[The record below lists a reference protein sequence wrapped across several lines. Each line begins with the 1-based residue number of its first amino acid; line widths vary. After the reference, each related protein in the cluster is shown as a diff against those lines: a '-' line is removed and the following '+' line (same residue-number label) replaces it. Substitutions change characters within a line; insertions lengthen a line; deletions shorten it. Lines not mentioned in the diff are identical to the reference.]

1 MSGKSA
7 TYRDPFKPATPQRRK
22 TGSRAK
28 LAKRF
33 FEDVYAAWEEQGE
46 SVIARAFFHDP
57 VASMQMV
64 ARLMPQKIEISTPT
78 DGMSDERLAEML
90 EYAERMAGL
99 RAEAARV
106 IQGQVIEG
114 EPAALPSPAQSAAP
128 PASLRSHKPA
138 DENGDLRNAVE
149 AGGGGPLRQMGGGG
163 ENTSHAIAAAEPDR
177 PDSRKEHNTLDSGN
191 PARTCKSCGVELQ
204 PHEIEL
210 CDRCGA
216 PAVLPYPVGKPFP
229 PNDASAA
236 AKNRAQLEFIDP
248 VDPNSLF

>member
-1 MSGKSA
+1 MSSKSA
-7 TYRDPFKPATPQRRK
+7 TYQDPFKPATPQRRK

-114 EPAALPSPAQSAAP
+114 EPAALPSPP
-128 PASLRSHKPA
+128 HKLA
-138 DENGDLRNAVE
+138 DENGDLHNAVE

-163 ENTSHAIAAAEPDR
+163 ENTLHTIAAERA
-177 PDSRKEHNTLDSGN
+177 DSADTPQQHNTLEQ
-191 PARTCKSCGVELQ
+191 AK
-204 PHEIEL
+204 
-210 CDRCGA
+210 
-216 PAVLPYPVGKPFP
+216 LPYPVGRPFAEP
-229 PNDASAA
+229 DHSVSAR
-236 AKNRAQLEFIDP
+236 NRARHANPSEPIDP
-248 VDPNSLF
+248 SSLF

>member
-1 MSGKSA
+1 MSSKSA
-7 TYRDPFKPATPQRRK
+7 TYQDPFKPATPQKRK

-99 RAEAARV
+99 RAEAAKV
-106 IQGQVIEG
+106 LQGQVIEG
-114 EPAALPSPAQSAAP
+114 DAAALPSPPHAV
-128 PASLRSHKPA
+128 PAMPAHKLA
-138 DENGDLRNAVE
+138 DENADLPDAPERG
-149 AGGGGPLRQMGGGG
+149 AGGRCGEMGVGG
-163 ENTSHAIAAAEPDR
+163 ENTPSTIAAERAKSADTPQQY
-177 PDSRKEHNTLDSGN
+177 NTLEQ
-191 PARTCKSCGVELQ
+191 AR
-204 PHEIEL
+204 
-210 CDRCGA
+210 
-216 PAVLPYPVGKPFP
+216 LPYPVGRPFP
-229 PNDASAA
+229 EPDHGVSAR
-236 AKNRAQLEFIDP
+236 NRARLAEPSEPIDP
-248 VDPNSLF
+248 QSLF

>member
-99 RAEAARV
+99 KAEAARV
-106 IQGQVIEG
+106 IQADAPGL
-114 EPAALPSPAQSAAP
+114 AALPSPSQALQ
-128 PASLRSHKPA
+128 PASLRSHKLA
-138 DENGDLRNAVE
+138 DENADPPDAPERG
-149 AGGGGPLRQMGGGG
+149 AGGRCGEMGVGG
-163 ENTSHAIAAAEPDR
+163 ENTPSTIAAAEAETADTPER
-177 PDSRKEHNTLDSGN
+177 HNTLEQ
-191 PARTCKSCGVELQ
+191 A
-204 PHEIEL
+204 I
-210 CDRCGA
+210 
-216 PAVLPYPVGKPFP
+216 LPYPVGRPFAKP
-229 PNDASAA
+229 DHSVSAR
-236 AKNRAQLEFIDP
+236 NRAALQQIEP
-248 VDPNSLF
+248 VDPQSLF

>member
-99 RAEAARV
+99 KAEAAKV
-106 IQGQVIEG
+106 LQGQVIDA
-114 EPAALPSPAQSAAP
+114 EPLAAP
-128 PASLRSHKPA
+128 SLRSHKLT
-138 DENGDLRNAVE
+138 DENPDLLDPAE
-149 AGGGGPLRQMGGGG
+149 EGGGGPLRRMGVGG
-163 ENTSHAIAAAEPDR
+163 ENTPNTIAAAEAVSADTQER
-177 PDSRKEHNTLDSGN
+177 HNKLEQ
-191 PARTCKSCGVELQ
+191 AKR
-204 PHEIEL
+204 
-210 CDRCGA
+210 
-216 PAVLPYPVGKPFP
+216 PYPVGRPFAEP
-229 PNDASAA
+229 DHSVSAR
-236 AKNRAQLEFIDP
+236 NRANLQPIEP
-248 VDPNSLF
+248 VDPQSLF

>member
-1 MSGKSA
+1 MSSKSA
-7 TYRDPFKPATPQRRK
+7 TYQDPFKPAAPQRRK

-33 FEDVYAAWEEQGE
+33 FEDIYAAWEEQGE

-106 IQGQVIEG
+106 IQSDA
-114 EPAALPSPAQSAAP
+114 AALPSPP
-128 PASLRSHKPA
+128 HVVPAMPAHKLT
-138 DENGDLRNAVE
+138 DENADPRNAVE
-149 AGGGGPLRQMGGGG
+149 AGGGGPLRRMGGGG
-163 ENTSHAIAAAEPDR
+163 ENTPSTIAAERA
-177 PDSRKEHNTLDSGN
+177 DSADTPQQHNTLDSGN
-191 PARTCKSCGVELQ
+191 PARTCESCGVELQ

-229 PNDASAA
+229 PNDAAVTA
-236 AKNRAQLEFIDP
+236 RNKARLAGVDP
-248 VDPNSLF
+248 VDPESLF

>member
-1 MSGKSA
+1 MTRKTDNSGKSA
-7 TYRDPFKPATPQRRK
+7 AFRDPFAVSSPQRRK

-64 ARLMPQKIEISTPT
+64 ARLMPQKIEISTPA

-99 RAEAARV
+99 KAEAARV
-106 IQGQVIEG
+106 IQADAPGL
-114 EPAALPSPAQSAAP
+114 AALPSP
-128 PASLRSHKPA
+128 SHKLA
-138 DENGDLRNAVE
+138 DENADLPDAPERG
-149 AGGGGPLRQMGGGG
+149 AGGRCGEMGVGG
-163 ENTSHAIAAAEPDR
+163 ENTPSTIAAERAETADTPER
-177 PDSRKEHNTLDSGN
+177 HNKLE
-191 PARTCKSCGVELQ
+191 PAK
-204 PHEIEL
+204 
-210 CDRCGA
+210 
-216 PAVLPYPVGKPFP
+216 LPYPVGRPFAEP
-229 PNDASAA
+229 DHSVSAR
-236 AKNRAQLEFIDP
+236 NRAALQQIDP

>member
-7 TYRDPFKPATPQRRK
+7 TYREPFKPATPQRRK

-64 ARLMPQKIEISTPT
+64 ARLMPQKIEISAPT

-99 RAEAARV
+99 KAEAARV
-106 IQGQVIEG
+106 IQAEAPGLAES
-114 EPAALPSPAQSAAP
+114 AARALPSP
-128 PASLRSHKPA
+128 SHKLA
-138 DENGDLRNAVE
+138 DENADLLGAPERG
-149 AGGGGPLRQMGGGG
+149 AGGRCGEMGVGG
-163 ENTSHAIAAAEPDR
+163 ENTPSTIAAAEAETADTPER
-177 PDSRKEHNTLDSGN
+177 HNTLEQ
-191 PARTCKSCGVELQ
+191 A
-204 PHEIEL
+204 I
-210 CDRCGA
+210 
-216 PAVLPYPVGKPFP
+216 LPYPVGRPFAEP
-229 PNDASAA
+229 DHSVSAR
-236 AKNRAQLEFIDP
+236 NRARLEGVDP
-248 VDPNSLF
+248 VDPASLF

>member
-7 TYRDPFKPATPQRRK
+7 AYRDPFKPATPQRRK

-99 RAEAARV
+99 KAEAAKV
-106 IQGQVIEG
+106 LQGQVIDA
-114 EPAALPSPAQSAAP
+114 EPQAALPSP
-128 PASLRSHKPA
+128 SHKLT
-138 DENGDLRNAVE
+138 DENADLLDPAERG
-149 AGGGGPLRQMGGGG
+149 AGGRCGGMGVGG
-163 ENTSHAIAAAEPDR
+163 ENTHHALSAAEAVSADTPER
-177 PDSRKEHNTLDSGN
+177 HNTLEQ
-191 PARTCKSCGVELQ
+191 A
-204 PHEIEL
+204 I
-210 CDRCGA
+210 
-216 PAVLPYPVGKPFP
+216 LPYPVGRPFAEP
-229 PNDASAA
+229 DHSVSAR
-236 AKNRAQLEFIDP
+236 NRAALDP

>member
-1 MSGKSA
+1 MSSKSA

-114 EPAALPSPAQSAAP
+114 EPAAALLSPA
-128 PASLRSHKPA
+128 HKLA
-138 DENGDLRNAVE
+138 DENPDLRNAAE
-149 AGGGGPLRQMGGGG
+149 AGGGGR
-163 ENTSHAIAAAEPDR
+163 
-177 PDSRKEHNTLDSGN
+177 SGKWVV
-191 PARTCKSCGVELQ
+191 A
-204 PHEIEL
+204 
-210 CDRCGA
+210 
-216 PAVLPYPVGKPFP
+216 GKIPCT
-229 PNDASAA
+229 
-236 AKNRAQLEFIDP
+236 Q
-248 VDPNSLF
+248 

>member
-1 MSGKSA
+1 MSSKSA
-7 TYRDPFKPATPQRRK
+7 TYQDPFKPATPQRRK

-99 RAEAARV
+99 RAEAAKV
-106 IQGQVIEG
+106 LQGQVIEG
-114 EPAALPSPAQSAAP
+114 DAAESAARALPSPP
-128 PASLRSHKPA
+128 HKLA
-138 DENGDLRNAVE
+138 DENPDLRNAVE

-163 ENTSHAIAAAEPDR
+163 ENTLHAIAAERAESANTPQQ
-177 PDSRKEHNTLDSGN
+177 HNTLEQ
-191 PARTCKSCGVELQ
+191 AK
-204 PHEIEL
+204 
-210 CDRCGA
+210 
-216 PAVLPYPVGKPFP
+216 LPYPVGRPFP
-229 PNDASAA
+229 EPDHSVSAR
-236 AKNRAQLEFIDP
+236 NRARHANPSEPIDP
-248 VDPNSLF
+248 QSLF

>member
-1 MSGKSA
+1 MSSKSA
-7 TYRDPFKPATPQRRK
+7 TYQDPFKPAAPQRRK

-114 EPAALPSPAQSAAP
+114 EPAALPSPA
-128 PASLRSHKPA
+128 HKLA
-138 DENGDLRNAVE
+138 DENPDLRNAVE
-149 AGGGGPLRQMGGGG
+149 VGGGGPLRRMGGGG
-163 ENTSHAIAAAEPDR
+163 ENTPHTIEAERAGSADTPQQ
-177 PDSRKEHNTLDSGN
+177 HNTLEQ
-191 PARTCKSCGVELQ
+191 AK
-204 PHEIEL
+204 
-210 CDRCGA
+210 
-216 PAVLPYPVGKPFP
+216 LPYPVGRPFP
-229 PNDASAA
+229 EPDHSVSAR
-236 AKNRAQLEFIDP
+236 NRARHANPSEPIDP
-248 VDPNSLF
+248 QSLF

>member
-1 MSGKSA
+1 MSSKSA

-106 IQGQVIEG
+106 IQSDAIAPAPRQVIEG
-114 EPAALPSPAQSAAP
+114 DAAALPSPP
-128 PASLRSHKPA
+128 HKLA
-138 DENGDLRNAVE
+138 DENGDLRNAIE
-149 AGGGGPLRQMGGGG
+149 AGGGGPLRRMGGGG
-163 ENTSHAIAAAEPDR
+163 ENTPHAIEAERAKSAGSPQQ
-177 PDSRKEHNTLDSGN
+177 HNGLEQ
-191 PARTCKSCGVELQ
+191 AK
-204 PHEIEL
+204 
-210 CDRCGA
+210 
-216 PAVLPYPVGKPFP
+216 LPYPVGRPFP
-229 PNDASAA
+229 EPDHSVSAR
-236 AKNRAQLEFIDP
+236 NRARLAEPSEPIDP
-248 VDPNSLF
+248 QSLF

>member
-1 MSGKSA
+1 MSSKSA
-7 TYRDPFKPATPQRRK
+7 TYQDPFKPATPQRRK

-106 IQGQVIEG
+106 IQGDALASPG
-114 EPAALPSPAQSAAP
+114 PAALPSPP
-128 PASLRSHKPA
+128 HKLA
-138 DENGDLRNAVE
+138 DENPDLRNAVE

-163 ENTSHAIAAAEPDR
+163 ENTPHAIAAERAESADTPQQ
-177 PDSRKEHNTLDSGN
+177 HNTLEQ
-191 PARTCKSCGVELQ
+191 AK
-204 PHEIEL
+204 
-210 CDRCGA
+210 
-216 PAVLPYPVGKPFP
+216 LPYPVGRPFAEP
-229 PNDASAA
+229 DHSVSAR
-236 AKNRAQLEFIDP
+236 NRARLAEPSEPIDP
-248 VDPNSLF
+248 QSLF

>member
-1 MSGKSA
+1 MPPSNNA
-7 TYRDPFKPATPQRRK
+7 TYRDPFEVKPRRGRP

-99 RAEAARV
+99 KAQAARV

-114 EPAALPSPAQSAAP
+114 DAAALPAPA
-128 PASLRSHKPA
+128 HKLA
-138 DENGDLRNAVE
+138 DENPDLRNAVE
-149 AGGGGPLRQMGGGG
+149 AGGGGPLRRMGGGG
-163 ENTSHAIAAAEPDR
+163 ENTSNAIAAADANSADTPQQ
-177 PDSRKEHNTLDSGN
+177 HNTLEQ
-191 PARTCKSCGVELQ
+191 AK
-204 PHEIEL
+204 
-210 CDRCGA
+210 
-216 PAVLPYPVGKPFP
+216 LPYPVGRPFP
-229 PNDASAA
+229 EPDHSVSAR
-236 AKNRAQLEFIDP
+236 NRARLAEPSEPIDP
-248 VDPNSLF
+248 QSLF

>member
-1 MSGKSA
+1 MSGKST
-7 TYRDPFKPATPQRRK
+7 TYQDPFKPAAPQRRK

-106 IQGQVIEG
+106 IQGDALASPG
-114 EPAALPSPAQSAAP
+114 PAALPTP
-128 PASLRSHKPA
+128 PHKLA

-149 AGGGGPLRQMGGGG
+149 AGPG
-163 ENTSHAIAAAEPDR
+163 EPPRDRVGLGKNIPPAIAAERA
-177 PDSRKEHNTLDSGN
+177 DSADTPQQHNTLEQ
-191 PARTCKSCGVELQ
+191 AK
-204 PHEIEL
+204 
-210 CDRCGA
+210 
-216 PAVLPYPVGKPFP
+216 LPYPVGRPFAEP
-229 PNDASAA
+229 DHSVSARS
-236 AKNRAQLEFIDP
+236 RARLANPSEPIDP
-248 VDPNSLF
+248 QSLF

>member
-1 MSGKSA
+1 MTGKSA
-7 TYRDPFKPATPQRRK
+7 TYSDPFKPATPQRRK

-106 IQGQVIEG
+106 IQGDALATPG
-114 EPAALPSPAQSAAP
+114 PAALPSPP
-128 PASLRSHKPA
+128 HKLA
-138 DENGDLRNAVE
+138 DENASALDGSEGR
-149 AGGGGPLRQMGGGG
+149 GGGPLRQMGGGG
-163 ENTSHAIAAAEPDR
+163 ENTLHTIAAVEADQAG
-177 PDSRKEHNTLDSGN
+177 SAQQHNTLEQ
-191 PARTCKSCGVELQ
+191 AK
-204 PHEIEL
+204 
-210 CDRCGA
+210 
-216 PAVLPYPVGKPFP
+216 LPYPVGRPFAEP
-229 PNDASAA
+229 DHSVSAR
-236 AKNRAQLEFIDP
+236 NRARLADPSEPIDP
-248 VDPNSLF
+248 QSLF

>member
-1 MSGKSA
+1 MSSKSA
-7 TYRDPFKPATPQRRK
+7 TYQDPFKPAAPQRRK

-114 EPAALPSPAQSAAP
+114 DAAALPSPA
-128 PASLRSHKPA
+128 HKLA
-138 DENGDLRNAVE
+138 DENGSAADCLEGR
-149 AGGGGPLRQMGGGG
+149 GGGPLRQMGGGG
-163 ENTSHAIAAAEPDR
+163 ENTLHAIAAERAKSADTPQQ
-177 PDSRKEHNTLDSGN
+177 HNTLEQ
-191 PARTCKSCGVELQ
+191 AK
-204 PHEIEL
+204 
-210 CDRCGA
+210 
-216 PAVLPYPVGKPFP
+216 LPYPVGRPFP
-229 PNDASAA
+229 EPDHSVSAR
-236 AKNRAQLEFIDP
+236 NRARHANPSEPIDP
-248 VDPNSLF
+248 QSLF

>member
-1 MSGKSA
+1 MPSKSA
-7 TYRDPFKPATPQRRK
+7 TYQDPFKPATPQRRK

-57 VASMQMV
+57 VASMQMA

-78 DGMSDERLAEML
+78 DGLSDERLAEML
-90 EYAERMAGL
+90 EYAERMVGL

-114 EPAALPSPAQSAAP
+114 EPAALPSPP
-128 PASLRSHKPA
+128 HELA
-138 DENGDLRNAVE
+138 DENGDPRNAVE

-163 ENTSHAIAAAEPDR
+163 ENTPSTIAAERA
-177 PDSRKEHNTLDSGN
+177 DSADTPQQHNKLNSGN
-191 PARTCKSCGVELQ
+191 PARTCESCGVELQ

-229 PNDASAA
+229 PNDAAVTA
-236 AKNRAQLEFIDP
+236 RNKARLAGVDP
-248 VDPNSLF
+248 VDPESLF

>member
-1 MSGKSA
+1 MSSKSA
-7 TYRDPFKPATPQRRK
+7 TYQDPFKPATPQRRK

-99 RAEAARV
+99 RAEAAKV

-114 EPAALPSPAQSAAP
+114 DAAALPSPA
-128 PASLRSHKPA
+128 HKLA
-138 DENGDLRNAVE
+138 DENPDLRNAVE

-163 ENTSHAIAAAEPDR
+163 ENTLHAIAAERAKSADTPQQ
-177 PDSRKEHNTLDSGN
+177 HNTLEQ
-191 PARTCKSCGVELQ
+191 AK
-204 PHEIEL
+204 
-210 CDRCGA
+210 
-216 PAVLPYPVGKPFP
+216 LPYPVGRPFP
-229 PNDASAA
+229 EPDHSVSAR
-236 AKNRAQLEFIDP
+236 NRARHANPSEPIDP
-248 VDPNSLF
+248 QSLF

>member
-1 MSGKSA
+1 MTENRKMSSKSA
-7 TYRDPFKPATPQRRK
+7 TYQDPFKPATPQRRK

-114 EPAALPSPAQSAAP
+114 DAAALPSPA
-128 PASLRSHKPA
+128 HKLA
-138 DENGDLRNAVE
+138 DENPDLRNAVE
-149 AGGGGPLRQMGGGG
+149 AGVG
-163 ENTSHAIAAAEPDR
+163 AAAR
-177 PDSRKEHNTLDSGN
+177 NGWWRGKY
-191 PARTCKSCGVELQ
+191 PARNSG
-204 PHEIEL
+204 
-210 CDRCGA
+210 GA
-216 PAVLPYPVGKPFP
+216 GRIGRHATT
-229 PNDASAA
+229 A
-236 AKNRAQLEFIDP
+236 
-248 VDPNSLF
+248 

>member
-1 MSGKSA
+1 MPENRITSSKSA
-7 TYRDPFKPATPQRRK
+7 TYRDPFKPAAPQRRK

-90 EYAERMAGL
+90 EYAERRAGL

-114 EPAALPSPAQSAAP
+114 QVIEGEPAALPSPP
-128 PASLRSHKPA
+128 HKLA

-163 ENTSHAIAAAEPDR
+163 ENTPSTIEAER
-177 PDSRKEHNTLDSGN
+177 ADSADTPQQHNTLEQ
-191 PARTCKSCGVELQ
+191 AK
-204 PHEIEL
+204 
-210 CDRCGA
+210 
-216 PAVLPYPVGKPFP
+216 LPYPVGRPFP
-229 PNDASAA
+229 EPDHSVSAR
-236 AKNRAQLEFIDP
+236 NRARHASPSEPIDP
-248 VDPNSLF
+248 SSLF

>member
-1 MSGKSA
+1 MSSKSA
-7 TYRDPFKPATPQRRK
+7 TYQDPFKPAAPQKRK

-57 VASMQMV
+57 VASMQIV

-106 IQGQVIEG
+106 IQGQVIDS
-114 EPAALPSPAQSAAP
+114 EPQAALPSPA
-128 PASLRSHKPA
+128 HKLV
-138 DENGDLRNAVE
+138 DENTDLRNAVE
-149 AGGGGPLRQMGGGG
+149 AGGGGPLREMGGGG
-163 ENTSHAIAAAEPDR
+163 ENTLNAIAAERAKSADTPQQ
-177 PDSRKEHNTLDSGN
+177 HNTLEQ
-191 PARTCKSCGVELQ
+191 AK
-204 PHEIEL
+204 
-210 CDRCGA
+210 
-216 PAVLPYPVGKPFP
+216 LPYPVGRPFP
-229 PNDASAA
+229 EPDHSVSAR
-236 AKNRAQLEFIDP
+236 NRARLAEPSEPIDP
-248 VDPNSLF
+248 ASLF